1 MGLKQSGVAMVMQEG
16 LKGRLMSMEWKQK
29 AAHVALV
36 PQETALYD
44 SANNFLLRTTT
55 LTLNKSRILT
65 PIDFGN
71 CIYIHTSL
79 ERAQMDFYFY
89 FWDIFIFL
97 IIGIYLKSNT
107 QPSWQPDKLYLY
119 MNFILVVRMYMIF
132 FMKNS
137 YPNLFSNIHSF
148 SVSNSFPEGLPSSYG
163 IEYETSP
170 FTCWI
175 LL

>member
-44 SANNFLLRTTT
+44 SANNFLLRTMT

-71 CIYIHTSL
+71 CIYMHTSL
-79 ERAQMDFYFY
+79 ERAQMDFL
-89 FWDIFIFL
+89 FIFE
-97 IIGIYLKSNT
+97 IS
-107 QPSWQPDKLYLY
+107 
-119 MNFILVVRMYMIF
+119 
-132 FMKNS
+132 
-137 YPNLFSNIHSF
+137 LFS
-148 SVSNSFPEGLPSSYG
+148 
-163 IEYETSP
+163 
-170 FTCWI
+170 
-175 LL
+175 